1 MAVVAGVPVKPKFIV
16 EAGVSEF
23 PVRVNGE
30 VTSVIVTLLS
40 DEATT
45 FNPDMVL
52 PAAKVPKEPAL
63 VVKDGPV
70 DACTVC
76 EVSTAF
82 PSGFSM

>member
-1 MAVVAGVPVKPKFIV
+1 M
-16 EAGVSEF
+16 
-23 PVRVNGE
+23 
-30 VTSVIVTLLS
+30 TLLS

-45 FNPDMVL
+45 FNPDIVS
-52 PAAKVPKEPAL
+52 PAEKVPKEPAL